1 MSRQKFME
9 YQTFDKF
16 EYKYEQRIP
25 LYNLEEYLNKLGKDG
40 WEVIDMKSSQDG
52 RFITILFKRKLICVI
67 TE

>member
-1 MSRQKFME
+1 ME

-40 WEVIDMKSSQDG
+40 WEVINIKFSPDNH
-52 RFITILFKRKLICVI
+52 FVYTLLKRKLICII